1 MGETKENKKAKR
13 GKHKEK
19 ATIGDIIFRV
29 LIVGAIFCIA
39 IISYVFYLRGI
50 ANF

>member
-1 MGETKENKKAKR
+1 MEETKENKKTKG

-19 ATIGDIIFRV
+19 TTIGDIIFRV